1 MGDIVMNN
9 GGKYGRHFI
18 QEVQEPRH
26 FTPRD
31 HEFYKKFAKRIMYI
45 DSNIFPGAFQMNT
58 VWYHSPLPPEG
69 PGEHTHDFPEL
80 LGFYSSDPN
89 NPDDLGA
96 EVEFTIEGEKHL
108 ITKNTMIFIPAGVKH
123 LPMALK
129 NIRRPILHFGVCLNP
144 EYAANYS
151 DGSVT
156 GLKDEAAVAKML
168 AEAEKDT
175 GEVVMNDGGE
185 YGKYIIQK
193 VHEPAHM
200 TPEKQEAYRKFAR
213 RIMYMDTHVVPGAFQ
228 MNSSW
233 YFGPTPD
240 GPGHG
245 EHTHD
250 SPELIGFLSSDPD
263 DTENLGAEVEFTIE
277 GEKHLLTK
285 STMIFVPAGVR
296 HLPMVVKNVKRPI
309 FHFSICL
316 EGEYVDRLTGRDL

>member
-9 GGKYGRHFI
+9 GGEYGKHFI
-18 QEVQEPRH
+18 QDVHEPGHYTEKDSELYR
-26 FTPRD
+26 T
-31 HEFYKKFAKRIMYI
+31 FAKRILYM
-45 DSNIFPGAFQMNT
+45 DSSIFPGAFQMNT
-58 VWYHSPLPPEG
+58 VWYHSPLPPRG
-69 PGEHTHDFPEL
+69 RGEHTHDFPEL
-80 LGFYSSDPN
+80 LGYYSSDPDD
-89 NPDDLGA
+89 PDDLGA
-96 EVEFTIEGEKHL
+96 EVEFTIGGEKHL
-108 ITKNTMIFIPAGVKH
+108 LTKSTMIFVPAGVKH
-123 LPMALK
+123 LPMAIR

-144 EYAANYS
+144 EYAANDS
-151 DGSVT
+151 TGSAA
-156 GLKDEAAVAKML
+156 GPKDETAAKL
-168 AEAEKDT
+168 P
-175 GEVVMNDGGE
+175 GEPGGGADFILNDGGE

-263 DTENLGAEVEFTIE
+263 DTENLGAEVEFSIE

-316 EGEYVDRLTGRDL
+316 EGEYVDRLTGR